1 MDIPNYDR
9 GGIAHLPDI
18 LKRIGNTG
26 GWIPCDFESKIYHD
40 KDSPSQQHKQK
51 IYEKIWHDSMGDLVE
66 PASALIEAM
75 NDGLEHAGLQ
85 LEIIPRPGTKN
96 YFDWMPG
103 AQRTK
108 QTDLEAE
115 RTTSKPGSQD
125 FSRVLEAQLIEFEA
139 RRLESLAAWANSKD
153 TSASTPNLHSLGQFN
168 RDEDPVDGKIPR
180 DRQQLYLILYMQHM
194 VSMMSDSSL
203 VFEIYLTC

>member
-1 MDIPNYDR
+1 M
-9 GGIAHLPDI
+9 PDI
-18 LKRIGNTG
+18 LKRIGSTG
-26 GWIPCDFESKIYHD
+26 GWIPCDFESKDHTD
-40 KDSPSQQHKQK
+40 KASPSQLHKQAM
-51 IYEKIWHDSMGDLVE
+51 YEKIWHDSIGELVE

-125 FSRVLEAQLIEFEA
+125 FSRILKAQLIDFET
-139 RRLESLAAWANSKD
+139 RRLESLAAWANGKGSP
-153 TSASTPNLHSLGQFN
+153 ASTPNLHNLGEFN
-168 RDEDPVDGKIPR
+168 GDEDLAAGNMPR
-180 DRQQLYLILYMQHM
+180 DRQQLYLILYVQHM
-194 VSMMSDSSL
+194 VSMKHIMSDASL
-203 VFEIYLTC
+203 VH